1 VDVALFE
8 TPAQARAAMR
18 LGTRRLILLQVPSGV
33 RAVAADLP
41 VATKLALSRHPYP
54 SAGALL
60 DDCAA
65 CAADQVIDEAGG
77 PARDAAGFARLLE
90 AARRS
95 LAPDAAA
102 VVLEAARVLAEAH
115 EVEVALGQATSPALA
130 PVVTDLRAQLDGLI
144 YRGFVA
150 DAGAAR
156 LTDVVRYLRAMLR
169 RLEKGPGELGRDAER
184 MAVVHRISEDYRAE
198 LARLPEAERDSPAA
212 REIRWMIE
220 ELRVSLFAQT
230 LGTRGPV
237 SERRILAALDR
248 L

>member
-1 VDVALFE
+1 
-8 TPAQARAAMR
+8 
-18 LGTRRLILLQVPSGV
+18 
-33 RAVAADLP
+33 VAADLP
-41 VATKLALSRHPYP
+41 VTTKLALSRHPYP

-95 LAPDAAA
+95 LGPDAAA
-102 VVLEAARVLAEAH
+102 VVLEVARVLTEAH
-115 EVEVALGQATSPALA
+115 EVEVALDRATSPALA
-130 PVVTDLRAQLDGLI
+130 LVVTDLRAQLDGLI

-150 DAGAAR
+150 DTGAAR
-156 LTDVVRYLRAMLR
+156 LTDLVRYLRAMLR
-169 RLEKGPGELGRDAER
+169 RLDKGPGELSRDAER
-184 MAVVHRISEDYRAE
+184 KAVVHRVSEDYRIT
-198 LARLPEAERDSPAA
+198 LDRLPEAERDTPAA

-237 SERRILAALDR
+237 SERRILSALDR

>member
-1 VDVALFE
+1 
-8 TPAQARAAMR
+8 
-18 LGTRRLILLQVPSGV
+18 V

-41 VATKLALSRHPYP
+41 VATKLALSRHPYA

-65 CAADQVIDEAGG
+65 CAADQVIDAAGG
-77 PARDAAGFARLLE
+77 PARDAAAFARLLE
-90 AARRS
+90 AARKS

-102 VVLEAARVLAEAH
+102 VVDVVARVLAETH
-115 EVEVALGQATSPALA
+115 EVEVALDRASSAALA
-130 PVVTDLRAQLDGLI
+130 PVVADLRAQLGGLI

-150 DAGAAR
+150 DTGAAR
-156 LTDVVRYLRAMLR
+156 LTDLVRYLRAMSR
-169 RLEKGPGELGRDAER
+169 RLDKAAGELRRDAER
-184 MAVVHRISEDYRAE
+184 MAIVHGVGEDYRAA
-198 LARLPEAERDSPAA
+198 LARLPEAERDGPAA
-212 REIRWMIE
+212 REVRWMIE